1 MEPQFQQYEFDL
13 RVYLTHLD
21 AVSKLDWSRR

>member
-1 MEPQFQQYEFDL
+1 MEPQYHQYEFDL

-21 AVSKLDWSRR
+21 AVGKLDWSGV